1 MSGPEAESDAGSDK
15 AERSDKP
22 KPTRN
27 RRRRGR
33 ELALQAL
40 FTLDHQPLSMTTARS
55 PIEEGPKGATLAAA
69 LYRIRERGLGAEL
82 ECLVADGEREEAQ
95 ATAQALLVLDPKST
109 VALEVTAWLAGKG
122 PALHAPSKD
131 ERVELEAVRGGLD
144 ELAFCDQ
151 LVRGVAEHR
160 DAIDKLLQDSSTN
173 WRVARMAVVD
183 RNILRMGV
191 FEIQHLKDIPP
202 RVTLNEA
209 IEIGKRYGT
218 GESGAFING
227 ILDKIATQ
235 LGHVRGG
242 RPGASGGPGNGA
254 RDPGPTPGNKGGS
267 RKPEAGSGPDAA
279 RTPAG
284 AGPSDAPTD
293 PPTEA
298 Q

>member
-1 MSGPEAESDAGSDK
+1 MTGPEAQPPEASGT
-15 AERSDKP
+15 KP

-40 FTLDHQPLSMTTARS
+40 FTLDHQPLSVTTAKT
-55 PIEEGPKGATLAAA
+55 PIAEGPKGATLAAA

-82 ECLVADGEREEAQ
+82 ECLVADGEREDAQ
-95 ATAQALLVLDPKST
+95 ATAQALLTLDPQSAL
-109 VALEVTAWLAGKG
+109 ALEVTAWLAGKG
-122 PALHAPSKD
+122 PSPHAPSKD

-151 LVRGVAEHR
+151 IVRGVAEHR
-160 DAIDKLLQDSSTN
+160 DAIDKLLSDSSTN

-242 RPGASGGPGNGA
+242 RPNGQAGPGSNGP
-254 RDPGPTPGNKGGS
+254 RDAGTRPGKGG
-267 RKPEAGSGPDAA
+267 KP
-279 RTPAG
+279 PAPG
-284 AGPSDAPTD
+284 EPSTD
-293 PPTEA
+293 SE
-298 Q
+298 

>member
-1 MSGPEAESDAGSDK
+1 MSGPETPAADATATVG
-15 AERSDKP
+15 DKP
-22 KPTRN
+22 KGTRN

-40 FTLDHQPLSMTTARS
+40 FTLDHQPLAMTTAARA
-55 PIEEGPKGATLAAA
+55 PIEEGPKGATLTAA

-95 ATAQALLVLDPKST
+95 ATAQALLVLDPKSSI
-109 VALEVTAWLAGKG
+109 ALEVMAWLAGKG
-122 PALHAPSKD
+122 PAPHAPSKD
-131 ERVELEAVRGGLD
+131 ERVELDAVRGGLD

-151 LVRGVAEHR
+151 IVRGVAEHR

-242 RPGASGGPGNGA
+242 RPGGAGGPGK
-254 RDPGPTPGNKGGS
+254 GPEGQRN
-267 RKPEAGSGPDAA
+267 
-279 RTPAG
+279 
-284 AGPSDAPTD
+284 AGPSAIHRGKKPDATPD
-293 PPTEA
+293 G
-298 Q
+298 QD